1 MLTLFSFLGGT
12 AFRLIFGQV
21 MEWLNKRQDHLHE
34 LASMEMQSK
43 LEDQRHTRDMER
55 IKLQSD
61 LNVKE
66 VVVQA
71 DAHVRASEA
80 QAFIEAVKATQVK
93 SGVAWVDGWN
103 GAIRPAGATIALTL
117 WVGTVVM
124 AKFVLSEFDQTLIAA
139 FIGVFVGERIHTKMR
154 SA

>member
-1 MLTLFSFLGGT
+1 MLTLFFFLGGT

-34 LASMEMQSK
+34 MDMAELQSR
-43 LEDQRHTRDMER
+43 LEGDRHTRDMDR

-80 QAFIEAVKATQVK
+80 EAFIEAVKATQVK
-93 SGVAWVDGWN
+93 SGVTWVDGWN

-117 WVGTVVM
+117 WL
-124 AKFVLSEFDQTLIAA
+124 AIS
-139 FIGVFVGERIHTKMR
+139 
-154 SA
+154 